1 MFQSS
6 GQKRDHFNCFL
17 FRWLTCE
24 PIPVELVFCLSTVFI
39 LPIFQMRTWR
49 VSALNG
55 LSSPCL
61 LYLFILQDYDISHM
75 SVILYE
81 IFLVLILCSKINNF
95 KGNNSVGL
103 YTHNLLKRNLHVSQP
118 TKFKPM
124 LFKDQ
129 LYSPVWPHQLHT
141 EHFCLLR
148 KFPLPS

>member
-1 MFQSS
+1 MTHLWANSS
-6 GQKRDHFNCFL
+6 WTCFL
-17 FRWLTCE
+17 FIYSLY
-24 PIPVELVFCLSTVFI
+24 STHLADENMEGKCPKWSLFSLPALFVHSSRLWHLPHVSDFI
-39 LPIFQMRTWR
+39 W
-49 VSALNG
+49 
-55 LSSPCL
+55 
-61 LYLFILQDYDISHM
+61 D
-75 SVILYE
+75 
-81 IFLVLILCSKINNF
+81 FLVLILCSKINNF